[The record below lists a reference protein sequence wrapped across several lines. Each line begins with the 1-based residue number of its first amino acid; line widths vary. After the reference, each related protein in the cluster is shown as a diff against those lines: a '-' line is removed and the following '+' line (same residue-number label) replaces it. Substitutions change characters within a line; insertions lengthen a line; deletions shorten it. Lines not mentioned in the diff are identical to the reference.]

1 MWNQI
6 YGIGGSIMPFC
17 GKCGEKVNESATFC
31 PKCGNKIKNR
41 ALSEVMHTS
50 PASSPKEYSL
60 FSRKKIIAGVAIL
73 VAILIIV
80 FIIVRVSDASP
91 EKLIEGRWV
100 FEDDR
105 SMGFEF
111 LPNGEM
117 KVFYGTESI
126 GGPTWSI
133 SGDKLEIFNLMSY
146 EHLEIE
152 VDFSALEDGVL
163 TLTAYGDELVLYRD
177 E

>member
-1 MWNQI
+1 
-6 YGIGGSIMPFC
+6 MPFC

-73 VAILIIV
+73 AAILIIV
-80 FIIVRVSDASP
+80 FIIVRVSDTSP
-91 EKLIEGRWV
+91 EKLIVGRWV
-100 FEDDR
+100 SEDDS

-111 LPNGEM
+111 LANGEM